1 MRSRAD
7 VRRSLIALA
16 AAVLLVFHS
25 VIASAALGTL
35 AVGSTSEGV
44 TTIVCTASGPRVI
57 MLDSSH
63 APDSPEKS
71 PHTGALP
78 HCCTAGCAIAG
89 GAGLP
94 VLYLLAW
101 FLPPAPE
108 PAATPAFEPPSFT
121 SVLARSPGRP
131 RAPPLPL
138 A

>member
-1 MRSRAD
+1 MRPRTDA
-7 VRRSLIALA
+7 RTSLTALV

-35 AVGSTSEGV
+35 AVGSGADGT

-57 MLDSSH
+57 VLDTGH
-63 APDSPEKS
+63 APDSPEQG

-78 HCCTAGCAIAG
+78 HCCTAGCAMLG
-89 GAGLP
+89 GANLP

-101 FLPPAPE
+101 FLPPPPE
-108 PAATPAFEPPSFT
+108 PAAAPAFEPPSFT